1 MSNDNNLL
9 MNQVKELHDAEQEN
23 KYRYTELQELVA
35 SYIRD
40 IDALHKYSKDR
51 FEDVKSANDRVNE
64 VLAMLKLKSEENEAL
79 LMQVEYFKQVSSSTM
94 TSTTNIV
101 DIQQQKQQQQLHI
114 RMQQQLQQEEW
125 ELQQQLLLQQQQQQL
140 QQHLQQ
146 QQQQLQHQHPHPPQ
160 SRSMYLDSAGNSPGQ
175 GHYPNSVPS
184 AATTSPAE
192 TVRMFGK
199 IDPDQEALEHGILL
213 SRQLDRYGLTMYDAM
228 QPGDEAHI
236 AAFINQGYAREE
248 AILLLFEERHGPVDT
263 TSSLGLLSIPTV
275 KFNSV

>member
-1 MSNDNNLL
+1 MQMSNDNNLL

-101 DIQQQKQQQQLHI
+101 DIQQQQQQLHI

-125 ELQQQLLLQQQQQQL
+125 ELQQQLLLQQQQQL

-146 QQQQLQHQHPHPPQ
+146 QQLQHQHQYPSQ

-175 GHYPNSVPS
+175 GHYTNSVPS

-228 QPGDEAHI
+228 KPGDEAHI

-263 TSSLGLLSIPTV
+263 ASSLGLLSIPTV